1 MNSYKDGIVKNKP
14 EQNKFII
21 IIIINEELLPAD
33 IRFEDLVILQS

>member
-14 EQNKFII
+14 EQNKF